1 MKKNKLK
8 RILTGVSDYEGKNV
22 RTLKKSTGYW
32 MGYKNGEFYNK
43 YSGDFKTPNQNSE
56 KPGAKGFDYDTWWQ
70 IVYKFF
76 QQMINKM

>member
-56 KPGAKGFDYDTWWQ
+56 KPGLRDS
-70 IVYKFF
+70 I
-76 QQMINKM
+76 MIRGGKLFINSFNK